1 MIVAVEFKGYERVEL
16 KLAKIEQAGVDLDR
30 HLLQFAYKVSAIAKQ
45 HTPVDTGR
53 LRASIFAKLAGRH
66 QAEVGTNVHYAPYVE
81 IGHNPIILPVR
92 AKALR
97 FYIRGVGD
105 VFAKRV
111 EQGRAGQKSGNWLK
125 EGGKIRKPFLQPA
138 LKWAKNNI
146 VNYFRKVMQP

>member
-1 MIVAVEFKGYERVEL
+1 MAVEFKGYERVEL
-16 KLAKIEQAGVDLDR
+16 KLNKMEKTVMDLDK
-30 HLLQFAYKVSAIAKQ
+30 HLFQFAYKVSSIAKQ
-45 HTPVDTGR
+45 HAPVDTGR
-53 LRASIFAKLAGRH
+53 LRASIFAKLTGRH

-81 IGHNPIILPVR
+81 LGHNPIILPVR

-111 EQGRAGQKSGNWLK
+111 EQGRSGQKSANWVK

-138 LKWAKNNI
+138 LKWAKDNI
-146 VNYFRKVMQP
+146 VEYFRKVMRP